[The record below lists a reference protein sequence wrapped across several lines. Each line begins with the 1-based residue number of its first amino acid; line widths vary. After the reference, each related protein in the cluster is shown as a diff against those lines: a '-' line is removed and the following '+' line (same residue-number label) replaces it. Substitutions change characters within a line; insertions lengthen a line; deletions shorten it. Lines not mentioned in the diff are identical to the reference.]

1 MIMKDYIKEIEAAL
15 QRYLPQGDFAEQQLI
30 DAVRYSLNL
39 PGKRVR
45 PSLTIRFAELC
56 GGTTEAAMPFACA
69 VEMVHT
75 YSLIHDDLPCMDND
89 DFRRGQPSNHKV
101 FGEDVALLAGD
112 ALQSMAY
119 AAMLSEEATAAV
131 GGERAAR
138 AARILAEKSGL
149 LGMVGGQAIDLS
161 MEHKEVDIELVRMME
176 EKKTANLI
184 EAACMMGCVVGGG
197 SGEQI
202 EAAEQY
208 AHAIGLAFQ
217 IVDDILDVTSTAEEL
232 GKPIGS
238 DRENEKNTFMSLLGL
253 ERCQVM
259 VKLLTAQAIEA
270 LEAFDGDTSDLA
282 DFAEK
287 LANRRK

>member
-1 MIMKDYIKEIEAAL
+1 MKDYIKEIEAAL
-15 QRYLPQGDFAEQQLI
+15 EGYLPKGDFAEQQLI
-30 DAVRYSLNL
+30 DAVRYSLEL

-45 PSLTIRFAELC
+45 PSLTIAFAELC
-56 GGTTEAAMPFACA
+56 GGTAQAAMPFACA

-89 DFRRGQPSNHKV
+89 DYRRGQPSNHKV
-101 FGEDVALLAGD
+101 YGEDIALLAGD

-119 AAMLSEEATAAV
+119 AAMLSDEAVAAV

-149 LGMVGGQAIDLS
+149 LGMVGGQVIDLS
-161 MEHKEVDIELVRMME
+161 MEHKEVGIDLVQLME

-184 EAACMMGCVVGGG
+184 EAACMMGCVAGGG
-197 SGEQI
+197 SEEQI
-202 EAAEQY
+202 KAAEQY

-238 DRENEKNTFMSLLGL
+238 DEENEKNTFMSLLGID
-253 ERCQVM
+253 RCRAL
-259 VKLLTAQAIEA
+259 VKLLTAEAIEA
-270 LEAFDGDTSDLA
+270 LSAFDGDTSGLA
-282 DFAEK
+282 AFAEK

>member
-1 MIMKDYIKEIEAAL
+1 MDYVKEIEAAL
-15 QRYLPQGDFAEQQLI
+15 ARYLPQGKMEEQQLI

-45 PSLTIRFAELC
+45 PSLTLAFARLC
-56 GGTTEAAMPFACA
+56 GTEPKVAMPFACA

-101 FGEDVALLAGD
+101 YGEDIALLAGD

-119 AAMLSEEATAAV
+119 AAMLGEEAVAAA
-131 GGERAAR
+131 GADRAAL

-149 LGMVGGQAIDLS
+149 LGMVGGQVIDLS
-161 MEHKEVDIELVRMME
+161 MEHRQVGVKLVRLME

-184 EAACMMGCVVGGG
+184 EAACMMGCAVAGAPK
-197 SGEQI
+197 EQLD
-202 EAAEQY
+202 AAERY

-217 IVDDILDVTSTAEEL
+217 IMDDILDVTSTAEEL

-238 DRENEKNTFMSLLGL
+238 DIDNEKNTYMSLLGL
-253 ERCQVM
+253 QRCRELVDA
-259 VKLLTAQAIEA
+259 LTEEAIRA
-270 LEAFDGDTSDLA
+270 LDAFDGDTSDLKA
-282 DFAEK
+282 FAVA

>member
-1 MIMKDYIKEIEAAL
+1 MKDYVKEIEAAIE
-15 QRYLPQGDFAEQQLI
+15 RYIPQEKAAEQQLI

-39 PGKRVR
+39 KGKRVR
-45 PSLTIRFAELC
+45 PSLTLAFAELC
-56 GGTTEAAMPFACA
+56 GGSIDAAMPFACA

-101 FGEDVALLAGD
+101 FGENIALLAGD

-119 AAMLSEEATAAV
+119 TTMLSDEAVAAV
-131 GGERAAR
+131 GGARAAR

-149 LGMVGGQAIDLS
+149 LGMVGGQVIDLS
-161 MEHKEVDIELVRMME
+161 MEHKTVDIDLVRLME

-184 EAACMMGCVVGGG
+184 EAACMMGCVVAGA
-197 SGEQI
+197 EEEKI
-202 EAAEQY
+202 AAAERY

-238 DRENEKNTFMSLLGL
+238 DVDNEKNTFMSLLGI
-253 ERCQVM
+253 ERCRESVTR
-259 VKLLTAQAIEA
+259 LTEEAIDA
-270 LEAFDGDTSDLA
+270 LNVFDGDTKALA
-282 DFAEK
+282 DFAIA
-287 LANRRK
+287 LANRKK

>member
-1 MIMKDYIKEIEAAL
+1 MKDYIKEIEAAL
-15 QRYLPQGDFAEQQLI
+15 QRYLPQGDFAEQRLI
-30 DAVRYSLNL
+30 DAARYSLNL

-45 PSLTIRFAELC
+45 PSLTLQFAELC
-56 GGTTEAAMPFACA
+56 GGTIEAAMPFACA

-89 DFRRGQPSNHKV
+89 DYRRGQPSNHKV
-101 FGEDVALLAGD
+101 YGEDIALLAGD

-119 AAMLSEEATAAV
+119 AAMLCDEAVKAV
-131 GGERAAR
+131 GGERAAC
-138 AARILAEKSGL
+138 AAKILAEKSGL
-149 LGMVGGQAIDLS
+149 LGMVGGQVIDLS
-161 MEHKEVDIELVRMME
+161 MEHKEVGIDLVRLME

-197 SGEQI
+197 SEEQI
-202 EAAEQY
+202 KAAEQY

-238 DRENEKNTFMSLLGL
+238 DMENEKNTFMSLLGID
-253 ERCQVM
+253 RCRAL
-259 VKLLTAQAIEA
+259 VKLLTAEAIEA
-270 LEAFDGDTSDLA
+270 LEAFDGDTADLA

>member
-1 MIMKDYIKEIEAAL
+1 MKNYIPEIEVAIE
-15 QRYLPQGDFAEQQLI
+15 RYLPQEKVEEQRLI

-39 PGKRVR
+39 KGKRVR
-45 PSLTIRFAELC
+45 PSLTLAFAELC
-56 GGTTEAAMPFACA
+56 GGTVEMALPFACA

-89 DFRRGQPSNHKV
+89 DFRRGQPANHKV
-101 FGEDVALLAGD
+101 FGEDIALLAGD

-119 AAMLSEEATAAV
+119 AAMLSDEAVNAV

-138 AARILAEKSGL
+138 AARILSEKSGL
-149 LGMVGGQAIDLS
+149 LGMVGGQVIDLN
-161 MEHKEVDIELVRMME
+161 MEHKEVDIELVQLME

-184 EAACMMGCVVGGG
+184 EAACMMGCVVAGAKD
-197 SGEQI
+197 EQI
-202 EAAEQY
+202 AAAECY

-238 DRENEKNTFMSLLGL
+238 DEENEKNTYMSLLGID
-253 ERCQVM
+253 RCRAL
-259 VKLLTAQAIEA
+259 VKLLTDEAIEA
-270 LEAFDGDTSDLA
+270 LTAFDGDTTDLA
-282 DFAEK
+282 EFAVK
-287 LANRRK
+287 LANRKK

>member
-1 MIMKDYIKEIEAAL
+1 MKDYIKEIEAAL

-45 PSLTIRFAELC
+45 PSLTLPFAELC
-56 GGTTEAAMPFACA
+56 GGSAEAAMPFACA

-89 DFRRGQPSNHKV
+89 DYRRGQPSNHKV
-101 FGEDVALLAGD
+101 YGEDIALLAGD

-119 AAMLSEEATAAV
+119 AAMLCDEAVKAV

-138 AARILAEKSGL
+138 AAKILAEKSGL
-149 LGMVGGQAIDLS
+149 LGMVGGQVIDLA
-161 MEHKEVDIELVRMME
+161 MEHKEVDIELVRLME

-197 SGEQI
+197 NDRQI
-202 EAAEQY
+202 KAAEQY

-238 DRENEKNTFMSLLGL
+238 DEENEKNTFMSLLGID
-253 ERCQVM
+253 RCRAL
-259 VKLLTAQAIEA
+259 VKLLTAEAIEA
-270 LEAFDGDTSDLA
+270 LEVFDGDTADLA
-282 DFAEK
+282 AFAEK